1 MKRIVFLSILALS
14 LSSCFKDSYY
24 EGTFNP
30 IATFDYNDMVSAVG
44 EDSVYFGPSF
54 RGTDFMGMINLQ
66 ENDELPFGGGFALSM
81 KRDSVDM
88 VAYAAATEKREV
100 SPFAVYQKK
109 DGSDNGF
116 AVFYQNEDASKM
128 PEQHMVFL
136 SYLYGTCTLS
146 QCYIANS
153 SNVVANV
160 LDPASDFYF
169 ERDGGDYLKL
179 TVTGYNDSKETG
191 KAEYYLVDF
200 RPDADSIALGWKKLD
215 LSKLGDIDY
224 VNFSLES
231 SKVGLPKYFCI
242 DNIVT
247 SVHIKQ

>member
-30 IATFDYNDMVSAVG
+30 VATFDYNINDLG
-44 EDSVYFGPSF
+44 EDSVYVGASF
-54 RGTDFMGMINLQ
+54 AGTQFLAMMNLQ
-66 ENDELPFGGGFALSM
+66 ENDEMPFGGGFALSM

-88 VAYAAATEKREV
+88 KSYATGAREV
-100 SPFAVYQKK
+100 SPFAVYQKKK

-153 SNVVANV
+153 ANVIANV

-200 RPDADSIALGWKKLD
+200 HPDADSIALGWKKLD

-231 SKVGLPKYFCI
+231 SKAGLPKYFCI